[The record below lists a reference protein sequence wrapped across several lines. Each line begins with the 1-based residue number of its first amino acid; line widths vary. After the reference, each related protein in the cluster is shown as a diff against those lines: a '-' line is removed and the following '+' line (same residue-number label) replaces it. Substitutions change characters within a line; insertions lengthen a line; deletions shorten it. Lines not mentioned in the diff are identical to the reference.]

1 MGDVIELDV
10 ITRLDVPVS
19 RVIETASS
27 SNLESV
33 FIAGCDEG
41 GNYFFASSM
50 ANGAE
55 AVWLLEM
62 AKKRLL
68 DIADE

>member
-33 FIAGCDEG
+33 FIAGYDEG
-41 GNYFFASSM
+41 GNYFSASSL
-50 ANGAE
+50 ASGAE

>member
-33 FIAGCDEG
+33 FIAGYDED